1 MRLADL
7 MIISSR
13 REGFPLVLA
22 EMLQLQRPLVST
34 RVAGVEEIL
43 PAEWMCEPEDSTGL
57 AVLINKALIRLP
69 QLSQEFAPIFK
80 LAAEELRIE
89 SAARKTE
96 AIYRE
101 ARQESDR
108 R

>member
-1 MRLADL
+1 
-7 MIISSR
+7 
-13 REGFPLVLA
+13 
-22 EMLQLQRPLVST
+22 
-34 RVAGVEEIL
+34 VEEIL
-43 PAEWMCEPEDSTGL
+43 PAEWMCEPEDAAGL
-57 AVLINKALIRLP
+57 AALINKALGRLP
-69 QLSQEFAPIFK
+69 ELSREFAPIFQ

-101 ARQESDR
+101 ARQEMER